1 MPIKRNEFL
10 VPLSREHHHGLLLCW
25 KIRAGY
31 RKKVET
37 SRIQEYAHWFY
48 INHLQ
53 PHFEVEERHVFPILG
68 EGDELVKRALME
80 HRKLRRLFEGVK
92 VEARN
97 LGIIE
102 EKLEAHI
109 RFEERVLFNKIQ
121 EVALPSEFEE
131 MMSRHSVESE
141 SAHVEEWADEFWK

>member
-25 KIRAGY
+25 KIRTGY
-31 RKKVET
+31 RKNIE
-37 SRIQEYAHWFY
+37 SERMQDYAYWFY
-48 INHLQ
+48 TNHLQ
-53 PHFEVEERHVFPILG
+53 SHFDVEEKHVFPILG
-68 EGDELVKRALME
+68 DGDELVKRALIE

-92 VEARN
+92 VEAKN
-97 LGIIE
+97 LGLIE

-131 MMSRHSVESE
+131 MMLKHSDESGAE
-141 SAHVEEWADEFWK
+141 HVEEWADEFWK